1 MLKYAAAIESKDGA
15 HTVALRDRKGKMI
28 NFLVAGCPLPD
39 TKSPYY
45 LIGLPGTGVFM
56 TPTDKLEFALMTH
69 GGDFAKASRD
79 LIATKDMCVV
89 AAAKE
94 VTVA

>member
-1 MLKYAAAIESKDGA
+1 
-15 HTVALRDRKGKMI
+15 
-28 NFLVAGCPLPD
+28 
-39 TKSPYY
+39 
-45 LIGLPGTGVFM
+45 M
-56 TPTDKLEFALMTH
+56 TPTDKLEFALMAN